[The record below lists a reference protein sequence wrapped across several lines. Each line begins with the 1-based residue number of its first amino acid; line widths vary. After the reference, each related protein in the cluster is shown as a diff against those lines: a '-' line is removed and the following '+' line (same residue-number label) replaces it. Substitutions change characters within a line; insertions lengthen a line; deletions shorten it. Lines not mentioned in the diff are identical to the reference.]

1 MTKGI
6 CKSPLVLEA
15 EAVVGVLIDALHKA
29 AQLLVAKA
37 RELREPEGWSSVS
50 SILEVVHWTTD
61 GHAAISGYVEGEK
74 TGVGALAWSL
84 ELVRDG
90 EVWRV
95 ERSVSLNAGTA
106 GERQIV
112 TEMGTAEYEDSRAFA
127 ADLPALVRELLDL
140 PASI

>member
-1 MTKGI
+1 M
-6 CKSPLVLEA
+6 
-15 EAVVGVLIDALHKA
+15 A
-29 AQLLVAKA
+29 AQLFVAKA
-37 RELREPEGWSSVS
+37 RELREPGGWSSVR

-74 TGVGALAWSL
+74 AGLGAFAWSL

-90 EVWRV
+90 ALWRV
-95 ERSVSLNAGTA
+95 ERFVSLNAGTA
-106 GERQIV
+106 GEQQIV

-140 PASI
+140 PACV